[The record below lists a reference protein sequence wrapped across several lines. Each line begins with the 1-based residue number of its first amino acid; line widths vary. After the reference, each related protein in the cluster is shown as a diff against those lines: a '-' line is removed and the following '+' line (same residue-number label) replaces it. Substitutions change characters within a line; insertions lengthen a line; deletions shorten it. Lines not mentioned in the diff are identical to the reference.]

1 MFRIQHLLLTTILGL
16 TLAVWCATGQNPD
29 DFSPRRG
36 LLSIGSYSLSDLET
50 IDNVSGNVQF
60 KIPLASISPARAGT
74 PMALNLIYNSQLY
87 DLLQDFF
94 SHTAAQPPYGP
105 ILTTK
110 LMPSEW
116 GAWQY
121 SFNYGLTMEDRQS
134 NPTPDCRSSQD
145 NNYWKSYYLHRLYIN
160 FPDG

>member
-1 MFRIQHLLLTTILGL
+1 M
-16 TLAVWCATGQNPD
+16 
-29 DFSPRRG
+29 
-36 LLSIGSYSLSDLET
+36 
-50 IDNVSGNVQF
+50 
-60 KIPLASISPARAGT
+60 

-87 DLLQDFF
+87 DLLQDFY
-94 SHTAAQPPYGP
+94 SHTAVQPPHAP

-116 GAWQY
+116 GAWRY

-145 NNYWKSYYLHRLYIN
+145 PVNYWKAYYLHRLYIN
-160 FPDG
+160 FPDGSRHLLRLYNKSDYQGDGYYAYDPAGLPVCPIDAPLSQ